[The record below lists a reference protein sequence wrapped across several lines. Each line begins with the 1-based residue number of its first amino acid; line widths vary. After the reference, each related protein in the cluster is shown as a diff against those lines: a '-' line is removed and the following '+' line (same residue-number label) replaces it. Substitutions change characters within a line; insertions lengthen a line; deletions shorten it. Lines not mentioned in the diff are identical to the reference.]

1 MNESELQGF
10 SPDSWE
16 NFSRRGQQQ
25 TALGSKKRLSISD
38 LTRGGNSV
46 SRSESA
52 GDFSDQL

>member
-16 NFSRRGQQQ
+16 NFSTTWLQP
-25 TALGSKKRLSISD
+25 TALGPKKRRSSSGLA
-38 LTRGGNSV
+38 GGVCGV
-46 SRSESA
+46 SNAESA